1 MADKGG
7 LEGVVVARS
16 RLCSID
22 GLNGILIYGGYDVG
36 DLAEHSTYEE
46 VCFLILRGE
55 LPSREELDAFI
66 AELAS
71 HRELSEETASVVDML
86 ASHAAPMEMLRT
98 AVSSDSFDDPDKD
111 SNAGDANVR
120 KATRLIAKMPTMVAR
135 YHRRRAGLEPIPP
148 DLSLP
153 HATNFLHMLTGG
165 EVSAAAAKTFDVALI
180 LHADHEMNASTFTAR
195 VIASTLS
202 DMHSAI
208 TGAIGALKG
217 PLHGGANEQVMRL
230 LQSIPDDVPVEDEIH
245 ARLER
250 KERIMGFGHRVYKTW
265 DPRAVIL
272 KRFSK
277 QLAEESGEP
286 RWYDLSER
294 IEHTVVAEK
303 GLYPNVDFYSA
314 STYHYLGIDT
324 GLFTPIFAMSR
335 VVGWAAHVI
344 EQHADNRLI
353 RPSSEYVGPPPRAYE
368 PIERRTESA
377 VA

>member
-22 GLNGILIYGGYDVG
+22 GQKGVLIYGGYDVG
-36 DLAEHSTYEE
+36 DLAEHSSYEE
-46 VCFLILRGE
+46 VCFLILRGH
-55 LPSREELDAFI
+55 LPTARELDDFTAT
-66 AELAS
+66 LAGA
-71 HRELSEETASVVDML
+71 RELSDETARVVDML
-86 ASHAAPMEMLRT
+86 ASHAEPMEMLRT
-98 AVSSDSFDDPDKD
+98 AVSSDSFDDPDKN
-111 SNAGDANVR
+111 SNDEGANFA

-135 YHRRRAGLEPIPP
+135 YQRRRQGLEPIPSDP
-148 DLSLP
+148 RLG
-153 HATNFLHMLTGG
+153 HAANFLAMLNG
-165 EVSAAAAKTFDVALI
+165 EQPKDSAAKTFDVALI

-217 PLHGGANEQVMRL
+217 PLHGGANEQVMKL
-230 LQSIPDDVPVEDEIH
+230 LLEIGSDERVEDEIRERL
-245 ARLER
+245 ARR
-250 KERIMGFGHRVYKTW
+250 ERIMGFGHRVYKTF

-277 QLAEESGEP
+277 QLAEESDEP
-286 RWYDLSER
+286 HWYTMSEK
-294 IEHTVVAEK
+294 IEKAVIEEK

-314 STYHYLGIDT
+314 STYHYLGIET

-353 RPSSEYVGPPPRAYE
+353 RPSSEYVGPAVRPYV
-368 PIERRTESA
+368 PIELRGESA
-377 VA
+377 A

>member
-22 GLNGILIYGGYDVG
+22 GQNGVLIYGGYDVN

-46 VCFLILRGE
+46 VCFLILRGN
-55 LPSREELDAFI
+55 LPTAPELDAFTR
-66 AELAS
+66 ELAES
-71 HRELSEETASVVDML
+71 RALSEETAQVVDML
-86 ASHAAPMEMLRT
+86 ADHAEPMEMLRT
-98 AVSSDSFDDPDKD
+98 AVSSDSFDDPDKN
-111 SNAGDANVR
+111 SNAEDANFR
-120 KATRLIAKMPTMVAR
+120 KATRLIAKMPTIVAR
-135 YHRRRAGLEPIPP
+135 YDRRRHGLEPIESDP
-148 DLSLP
+148 SLP
-153 HATNFLHMLTGG
+153 HAANFLRMLSG
-165 EVSAAAAKTFDVALI
+165 EEPGQSAAKTFDVALI

-217 PLHGGANEQVMRL
+217 PLHGGANEQVMKL
-230 LQSIPDDVPVEDEIH
+230 LEAIGSEDAVDAEIR
-245 ARLER
+245 ARLDR
-250 KERIMGFGHRVYKTW
+250 KERIMGFGHRVYKTY

-272 KRFSK
+272 KRFSRM
-277 QLAEESGEP
+277 LAAESSEP
-286 RWYDLSER
+286 YWFSMSEK
-294 IEHTVVAEK
+294 IEQAVIAEK

-344 EQHADNRLI
+344 EQHSDNRLI
-353 RPSSEYVGPPPRAYE
+353 RPSSEYVGPPPRPYV
-368 PIERRTESA
+368 PIEARGQDA
-377 VA
+377 AA